1 MVHKLY
7 MLCFRGSLIIT
18 WTAGLLL
25 VVFPYTLSFRYRMFR
40 LRALSA
46 VSVGLVQLSRRFH
59 SGAGQGSSQRR
70 RMLAVLAGVTGAS
83 ASAGLLWK
91 R

>member
-1 MVHKLY
+1 MQSCIVLY
-7 MLCFRGSLIIT
+7 LFVSPHSCH
-18 WTAGLLL
+18 LL
-25 VVFPYTLSFRYRMFR
+25 YRMFR

-46 VSVGLVQLSRRFH
+46 VSLGLVQLSRRFH

-70 RMLAVLAGVTGAS
+70 RMLAALAGVTGAS